1 MSLYGDRRQFDFWKM
16 RRNGIP
22 NVHIAQESGVTR
34 QAVYQGL
41 VAMDRRVEEE
51 LRAMA
56 GSNRIRIERI
66 NPVTGVLIGHSVPFN
81 TGAVIFLSARHGIQ
95 VWYDHD
101 GDCGGC
107 EKRDECIAL
116 LSDYSEELNIP
127 LADHRNPARMAEI
140 LFATIKSRMDH
151 ELV

>member
-16 RRNGIP
+16 RRNGMP

-41 VAMDRRVEEE
+41 VAMDRRVEDE

-56 GSNRIRIERI
+56 GANRIRVERI
-66 NPVTGVLIGHSVPFN
+66 NPVTGVLIGHSIPFN
-81 TGAVIFLSARHGIQ
+81 TETVIFLSARHGIQ

-101 GDCGGC
+101 GDCSGC
-107 EKRDECIAL
+107 EKRDECIRL
-116 LSDYSEELNIP
+116 LSDYGEELNIP
-127 LADHRNPARMAEI
+127 LTDPSNPTRMAEL
-140 LFATIKSRMDH
+140 LFAAIKSRMNH